1 MAIRQA
7 FYVLPKEMDNLS
19 IFFTKTFRHKHV
31 WGNFNI
37 IIINYIK

>member
-19 IFFTKTFRHKHV
+19 IFLQKHSDTNTCE
-31 WGNFNI
+31 GTSI
-37 IIINYIK
+37 LL